1 MNVLS
6 VLMVEEQDFEL
17 RGMKHA
23 IWVKYFCL
31 LLLISVGESVY
42 AQQNMGVG
50 TLTPDQS
57 AMLEVNST
65 SKGLLIPRLSTV
77 QKLAIAARPPVCWY
91 MTSPHHRS
99 GILMARSGWR
109 LSVPWGLKARL
120 AQQVRRVPQ
129 VRSEPQARLAQ
140 LERQATQVLRAQQA
154 LKVPRVLLERT
165 VRMGQLAQQ
174 VRQEQPVLQEPLAQ
188 TEAMVLQAQ
197 QAHRVQ
203 MVVLAQQAPLEL
215 TA

>member
-1 MNVLS
+1 MPNRTWAWAPLPPINRPCWRS
-6 VLMVEEQDFEL
+6 IPPTKDCSSLGSALFRNWPLQL
-17 RGMKHA
+17 R
-23 IWVKYFCL
+23 
-31 LLLISVGESVY
+31 
-42 AQQNMGVG
+42 
-50 TLTPDQS
+50 
-57 AMLEVNST
+57 
-65 SKGLLIPRLSTV
+65 PR
-77 QKLAIAARPPVCWY
+77 VCWY

-99 GILMARSGWR
+99 GILMALSGWR
-109 LSVPWGLKARL
+109 LSVPWGLKAPL

-129 VRSEPQARLAQ
+129 VRSEPQDRLAQ
-140 LERQATQVLRAQQA
+140 LERQATQVLQAQRA

-165 VRMGQLAQQ
+165 ARMGQLGQQ

-197 QAHRVQ
+197 QAHRVP